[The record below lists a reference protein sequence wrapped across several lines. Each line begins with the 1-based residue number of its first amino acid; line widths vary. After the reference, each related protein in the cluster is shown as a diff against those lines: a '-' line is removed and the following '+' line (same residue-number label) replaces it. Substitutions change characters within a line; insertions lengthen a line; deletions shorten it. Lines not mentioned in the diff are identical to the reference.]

1 MMRRNIML
9 TRLFFLGVLLAL
21 PTSAL
26 FAQYTTEEFVPIGA
40 SPGVSN
46 IYSIIGRI
54 ATVNQENRRLTV
66 NDSSGVTYLVTI
78 PKEATVWL
86 DRSKAKGKNAV
97 GSPADLQPG
106 RTVEVKYKGDPATR
120 GTSLTADW
128 IKVEVTS

>member
-1 MMRRNIML
+1 ML

-21 PTSAL
+21 PASAL

-46 IYSIIGRI
+46 IYSIIGKI
-54 ATVNQENRRLTV
+54 ATVNQENGSLTV
-66 NDSSGVTYLVTI
+66 SDSSGVTYLVTNLKGVSI
-78 PKEATVWL
+78 WL
-86 DRSKAKGKNAV
+86 DRSKVKGKNEV
-97 GSPADLQPG
+97 GSLADLQPG

-128 IKVEVTS
+128 VKVEVTS

>member
-1 MMRRNIML
+1 ML
-9 TRLFFLGVLLAL
+9 TRLFFLGVLLAV
-21 PTSAL
+21 PASAL

-46 IYSIIGRI
+46 IYSIIGKI
-54 ATVNQENRRLTV
+54 ATVNQENRSLTL

-78 PKEATVWL
+78 PNGVSVWL
-86 DRSKAKGKNAV
+86 DRSKAKGKNEV
-97 GSPADLQPG
+97 GSLADLQPG
-106 RTVEVKYKGDPATR
+106 RTVEVKYKGDPAPRDPATR